1 MSSYATM
8 NDVSKESKIQCVQ
21 LVNLTSFAGQEDCLF
36 LNIYVPE
43 TVYNDPFPGAPV
55 MVFIHGGGL
64 VSIKKY
70 ILISII
76 CKYSYLFLLFSSR
89 QVVQA
94 HMQIMVLSISWIK
107 TLWL

>member
-1 MSSYATM
+1 MLRKFTDLLKHSKSRFKSPLPGLYDGTM

-64 VSIKKY
+64 VSKK
-70 ILISII
+70 IHFNPNPVI
-76 CKYSYLFLLFSSR
+76 CTRNQGLRVWS
-89 QVVQA
+89 
-94 HMQIMVLSISWIK
+94 
-107 TLWL
+107 

>member
-1 MSSYATM
+1 MPTHYLVASYTPEIHTTLNFKRSHVTKKHSKSRFKSPLPSSYATM

-43 TVYNDPFPGAPV
+43 NVYNDPFPGAPV

-64 VSIKKY
+64 VSEKIY
-70 ILISII
+70 T
-76 CKYSYLFLLFSSR
+76 F
-89 QVVQA
+89 
-94 HMQIMVLSISWIK
+94 
-107 TLWL
+107 

>member
-1 MSSYATM
+1 M

-64 VSIKKY
+64 VSKKH
-70 ILISII
+70 SNPNPV
-76 CKYSYLFLLFSSR
+76 YLFLLFLSR

-94 HMQIMVLSISWIK
+94 HMQIMVLSILWIK

>member
-1 MSSYATM
+1 M

-70 ILISII
+70 ISISII
-76 CKYSYLFLLFSSR
+76 CIATYFYYFHLDKWFRHICRLWSS
-89 QVVQA
+89 A
-94 HMQIMVLSISWIK
+94 FHG
-107 TLWL
+107 

>member
-1 MSSYATM
+1 M

-64 VSIKKY
+64 VSKKKHFSFNNMY
-70 ILISII
+70 RLNLFFII
-76 CKYSYLFLLFSSR
+76 F
-89 QVVQA
+89 
-94 HMQIMVLSISWIK
+94 I
-107 TLWL
+107 